1 MLVLESVILAVIFTL
16 LVATASVTSVLGV
29 RASFAGG
36 TNALTL
42 LAVSVFSIV
51 CAVIIVLCLAQ
62 NFGIPT

>member
-1 MLVLESVILAVIFTL
+1 MLELESVSLAVIFTL

-29 RASFAGG
+29 RASFVGD

-42 LAVSVFSIV
+42 IAVFVFSIV
-51 CAVIIVLCLAQ
+51 CAAIIVLCLAQ